1 MIHPDIL
8 TKITERFFMS
18 EMKLEKAFGES
29 TCTWCFAKD
38 ETVLRHDETDTYW
51 HEDCFEAAGDT
62 IHHIIG
68 WLPPEKK
75 SRA

>member
-1 MIHPDIL
+1 
-8 TKITERFFMS
+8 MS

-62 IHHIIG
+62 IHHIID